1 MYNLNIEHRILKDRS
16 TMPDN
21 IARHIQEYQVYG
33 RVAVVSDKPHE
44 LLAEIKEAWSDLE
57 QETRE
62 EIEHTTSQK
71 RKTRLINLLAYMPEC
86 SFTDRPPIEDSFEKV
101 QIATIEQFID
111 WPPQCQTMFVTCPV
125 ETSQLYRATAWMP
138 GYGLVIIYQL
148 SKEQE
153 NGTRKS

>member
-1 MYNLNIEHRILKDRS
+1 MYKLNVEHRLLKDKS

-21 IARHIQEYQVYG
+21 IARYIQECQVYG

-44 LLAEIKEAWSDLE
+44 LLGKIKQVWNDLV

-62 EIEHTTSQK
+62 EIAHTTNQK

-101 QIATIEQFID
+101 HVATIEQFIE
-111 WPPQCQTMFVTCPV
+111 WPPQCQTMFVTYPV
-125 ETSQLYRATAWMP
+125 ETSQLYRATGWMP

-148 SKEQE
+148 AKEGK
-153 NGTRKS
+153 NG